1 MSKETQDRLD
11 AIALRQIT
19 LIERIQERIEA
30 NSPSSNLIARNED
43 AYLQMLA
50 NAFYGLSVLHSVE
63 TGSEEVVPPLTFGK
77 SPSE

>member
-1 MSKETQDRLD
+1 MGAKAPRVVVPPRSEE
-11 AIALRQIT
+11 AGIPNIPSFSV
-19 LIERIQERIEA
+19 EA

>member
-1 MSKETQDRLD
+1 MSKEIQDRLD